1 MNRLLKLLRRCR
13 GLLLPLL
20 LVAAWQIASRQDA
33 SHAYAFVPLERI
45 GAGLK
50 ELLASGELQL
60 SVLASLQRTCLG
72 LAFGVLAGF
81 VLGAAMALSRVAE
94 RLIAPLFHGLR
105 QVPIL
110 GLIPLLALWFG
121 SGEATKVLIV
131 SLAAFYPMALNAQ
144 EGFGHVEKR
153 YREVGRLYALSPW
166 QQFTQVLLPGALPSL
181 SNGVLH
187 ALAFAWV
194 SSVGSELFL
203 STGMGLGNLMMNAET
218 GSRMEIIVIG
228 VLCIGLLGY
237 AMNQLFSRLSRHLLR
252 WRALRR

>member
-1 MNRLLKLLRRCR
+1 MNRLISLARRGR
-13 GLLLPLL
+13 GLVLPLL
-20 LVAAWQIASRQDA
+20 LIAAWEIASRQGA
-33 SHAYAFVPLERI
+33 SQAYAFVPLERI
-45 GAGLK
+45 GQGLV
-50 ELLASGELQL
+50 ELLASGELWL
-60 SVLASLQRTCLG
+60 SVQASLQRTCLG
-72 LAFGVLAGF
+72 LLFGVLAGF
-81 VLGAAMALSRVAE
+81 VLGAGMASSRWLE
-94 RLIAPLFHGLR
+94 RLFAPLFHGLR

-131 SLAAFYPMALNAQ
+131 SLAAFYPMTLNAF
-144 EGFGHVEKR
+144 EGFSHVEKR

-166 QQFTQVLLPGALPSL
+166 QQFVQILLPGALPSL
-181 SNGVLH
+181 CNGALH

>member
-1 MNRLLKLLRRCR
+1 MKSLVSLLRRGR
-13 GLLLPLL
+13 GLVLPLL
-20 LVAAWQIASRQDA
+20 LIAAWEAASRQDA
-33 SHAYAFVPLERI
+33 SHAYAFVPLRRI
-45 GAGLK
+45 GEGLA
-50 ELLASGELQL
+50 ELLASGELWL
-60 SVLASLQRTCLG
+60 SVAASLQRTCLG
-72 LAFGVLAGF
+72 LLFGVAAGF
-81 VLGAAMALSRVAE
+81 VLGAAMALSRSAG
-94 RLIAPLFHGLR
+94 RLLAPLFHGLR

-131 SLAAFYPMALNAQ
+131 SLAAFYPMALNAH
-144 EGFGHVEKR
+144 EGFSHVEKR
-153 YREVGRLYALSPW
+153 YREVGRLYALSPL

-181 SNGVLH
+181 CNGVLH

-237 AMNQLFSRLSRHLLR
+237 AMNQLFSSLARHLLR